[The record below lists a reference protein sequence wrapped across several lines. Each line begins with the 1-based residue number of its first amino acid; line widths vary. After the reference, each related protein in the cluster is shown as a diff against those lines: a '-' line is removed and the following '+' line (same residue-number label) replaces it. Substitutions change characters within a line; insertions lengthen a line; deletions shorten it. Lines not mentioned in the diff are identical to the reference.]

1 MLQFEYKPKE
11 INLYEEEEKLIE
23 NYLNLERKNN
33 EEAGLYE
40 DPEEEAK
47 QLRR

>member
-11 INLYEEEEKLIE
+11 VNLYEEEEKLIE

-33 EEAGLYE
+33 EEAGLY
-40 DPEEEAK
+40 
-47 QLRR
+47 